1 MIFITR
7 SLIFF
12 FLIIAISSPHSMKE
26 RQIPGDASL
35 LILQDNSSSFD
46 LFDKNIAE
54 ELKSKLEG
62 DIPVEMRSIAYGE
75 YSAIGDGILSNIQGD
90 DNVLVVTD
98 GNNNEGKLLGDMI
111 SFASGLNSTI
121 NTVSM
126 AAKKSDVAV
135 TMEGPSQVILNTEEF
150 FNIKVNNVGDSIF
163 YHIQVSIDGVVFI
176 DEDGEGTQAFTIK
189 KAFSDEGY
197 HRIIA
202 KIIQVQEEDYFSQNN
217 VFYKTV
223 KVVRRPRILVV
234 SEKESPLINALNDI
248 YNVVRKREIPS
259 DLRGYPAMV
268 VDDYSASKLNPKIDI
283 LSDYVADGN
292 GIVVFGG
299 ENSYDLGNYKGS
311 LIETLLPVRTGVA
324 EEGKKS
330 DINVVLAVDVSGTT
344 GMVYENG
351 VLVKRGYDRI
361 IRAHALSVLDSIDNT
376 SGVGAVV
383 IGAYTPPH
391 VGVVSTIFPLGDI
404 KDDLIRKI
412 SRLKGGGQTFIKEGI
427 NAAYKYLLRDVA
439 GSKNIILLSDGRGI
453 YERGKLE
460 VLDTVL
466 SMSSKGIKTYVVGVG
481 ATSEQDQNFLYDIS
495 KAGGGNYFPADASN
509 RLKVIF
515 GKATT
520 EKGKEYFNKLI
531 ILESTH
537 FITYNVSLDA
547 VVSGYNLVIPKP
559 AARTLVTTNKNIP
572 ILVVWRYG
580 LGRIASVATD
590 DGAKW
595 AGELLSQKNSRVI
608 TKTINWV
615 IGDLD
620 RNKDFDVNIMDTAIN
635 KPTMVNVVSNEI
647 PSSDDLSFSKIGVNL
662 YTATYYP
669 EEPGFHEILGAIV
682 AINYN
687 DEYMNLGI
695 NKEFTGLV
703 EMSGGSVFDPDD
715 VENIVKT
722 IKRNSKRI
730 KVQSVEYRWI
740 FALAA
745 LLLFLFEI
753 LIRRVTE
760 NRNIFK

>member
-1 MIFITR
+1 
-7 SLIFF
+7 
-12 FLIIAISSPHSMKE
+12 LIIGISSPYSMKE
-26 RQIPGDASL
+26 KQIPGDASL
-35 LILQDNSSSFD
+35 LILLDNSSSFN
-46 LFDKNIAE
+46 LFDKSIAE
-54 ELKSKLEG
+54 ELKSKLEKE
-62 DIPVEMRSIAYGE
+62 IPVELRSIAYGE

-90 DNVLVVTD
+90 DNILVVTD

-121 NTVSM
+121 NTISI
-126 AAKKSDVAV
+126 APKKSDVAV
-135 TMEGPSQVILNTEEF
+135 TIEGPYQVILNTEEF
-150 FNIKVNNVGDSIF
+150 FNIKVNNVGDSMF
-163 YHIQVSIDGVVFI
+163 YHIQVSVDGVVLI
-176 DEDGEGTQAFTIK
+176 DEDGEGTKTFTLT
-189 KAFSDEGY
+189 KAFSEEGY
-197 HRIIA
+197 HTITARIT
-202 KIIQVQEEDYFSQNN
+202 KVEQKDYFSENN
-217 VFYKTV
+217 VFYKAV

-248 YNVVRKREIPS
+248 YNVVREREIPI
-259 DLRGYPAMV
+259 DLRGYPAV
-268 VDDYSASKLNPKIDI
+268 IIDDYSASKLNPKIDL

-311 LIETLLPVRTGVA
+311 LIETLLPVRTGVG
-324 EEGKKS
+324 EEGEKS
-330 DINVVLAVDVSGTT
+330 DINIVLALDVSGTT
-344 GMVYENG
+344 GIVYENG
-351 VLVKRGYDRI
+351 FLVRRGYDSI
-361 IRAHALSVLDSIDNT
+361 IRAHALSVLDSIDNN

-383 IGAYTPPH
+383 IGTYAYPH
-391 VGVVSTIFPLGDI
+391 VGVVSTISPLKEI
-404 KDDLIRKI
+404 KDDLLYKI

-466 SMSSKGIKTYVVGVG
+466 SMSDRGIKTYVVGVG

-495 KAGGGNYFPADASN
+495 KAGGGHYFPADASN

-515 GKATT
+515 GEATK
-520 EKGKEYFNKLI
+520 EKEKEYFNKLV

-590 DGAKW
+590 DGSKW
-595 AGELLSQKNSRVI
+595 AGELLNSRNSRII

-620 RNKDFDVNIMDTAIN
+620 RNKDFDVNIQDTAIN
-635 KPTMVNVVSNEI
+635 KPTQVNVVSNEI
-647 PSSDDLSFSKIGVNL
+647 PDSDDLSFSKIGVNL

-669 EEPGFHEILGAIV
+669 EKLGFHEILGATV
-682 AINYN
+682 AVNYN
-687 DEYMNLGI
+687 DEYKNLGI
-695 NKEFTGLV
+695 NNEFTGLI
-703 EMSGGSVFDPDD
+703 EMSGGSIFDPDD
-715 VENIVKT
+715 IENILQT

-730 KVQSVEYRWI
+730 KIQPIEYRWI

-745 LLLFLFEI
+745 LILFLSEI
-753 LIRRVTE
+753 LMRRITE